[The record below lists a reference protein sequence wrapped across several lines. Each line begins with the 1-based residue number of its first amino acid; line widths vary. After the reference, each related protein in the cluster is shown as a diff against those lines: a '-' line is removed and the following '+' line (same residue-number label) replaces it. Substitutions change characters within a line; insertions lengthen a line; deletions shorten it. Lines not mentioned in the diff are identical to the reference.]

1 MIQKART
8 LDESESGR
16 VSVEMSAKE
25 RKKKERYRHRER
37 ESTDKES
44 LSMKLGRDGVAESVY
59 KKVIMIQ
66 RKISTG

>member
-1 MIQKART
+1 MLRC
-8 LDESESGR
+8 LRRRE
-16 VSVEMSAKE
+16 
-25 RKKKERYRHRER
+25 KKERYRHRER